1 MSILNKILF
10 LVCLVWPGNASASE
24 GKFTLVPQGGIVP
37 FEATCFDT
45 QATAKLLTWK
55 EYLEQEL
62 NQKCLYEKRSMSLDY
77 KLVIKNIEIT
87 LNETEARYQIE
98 IETRDGELQELRN
111 IIKKNRRLNIP
122 AIMITSVAVGVAVG
136 VGATY
141 VIN

>member
-1 MSILNKILF
+1 M
-10 LVCLVWPGNASASE
+10 WPGNASASE

>member
-1 MSILNKILF
+1 LNKILF